1 MFSGIVTAAAVLLIG
16 SMLFGTANLSLRT
29 FSRHRLA
36 EILEP
41 RGKRHQLEQID
52 AELEAMIL
60 TTSSIRHVGHI
71 LFTLCIVALFSNA
84 TSGTTNLHYL
94 WAALISIGLL
104 LMFGV
109 AIPNAWARYAG
120 EKYLA
125 AVNPLLR
132 GCVTIFRPAVA
143 SLRLVDDVVRRLAG
157 VPPTNSANEIEEMEQ
172 EVLDAVSEGEKRGA
186 FDEQEKE
193 MIESVMEFSD
203 TQVGQVMTP
212 RTQIIATRKDA
223 SLEQVRELINR
234 EGHSR
239 VPVYDGTIDSIQGVL
254 YAKDLLKI
262 DDRASFDLT
271 ANMRTV
277 PFIPETMSLR
287 ELLRQFQEN
296 KVHMAIILDE
306 YGGTAGLVTFED
318 LLEELVGEITD
329 EYEPPE
335 PEPIVRLDD
344 DQIEIDAR
352 LRINELN
359 DELNLELPEDDD
371 YDTIGGFI
379 FSTLGRIP
387 RTGEQFDHGNLHFE
401 IVDAE
406 ERRINRLRVRV
417 RRQEQEQ
424 P

>member
-1 MFSGIVTAAAVLLIG
+1 MFSGIVIAAVVLLIG

-41 RGKRHQLEQID
+41 RGKKYQLEQID
-52 AELEAMIL
+52 AELQDMIL
-60 TTSSIRHVGHI
+60 TTSSIRQVGHI
-71 LFTLCIVALFSNA
+71 LFTICIVALLSS
-84 TSGTTNLHYL
+84 TSSGKTDLHYL
-94 WAALISIGLL
+94 WAALISIGSL
-104 LMFGV
+104 LMFSV

-120 EKYLA
+120 ENYLA
-125 AVNPLLR
+125 AVYPLLR
-132 GCVTIFRPAVA
+132 GCATVFRPVVA
-143 SLRLVDDVVRRLAG
+143 TLRVVDGIVRRLAG
-157 VPPTNSANEIEEMEQ
+157 VPPTNSANQIEDMEK
-172 EVLDAVSEGEKRGA
+172 EVLDAVSEGEKLGA
-186 FDEQEKE
+186 IDTQEKE

-212 RTQIIATRKDA
+212 RTQIIAIKKDA
-223 SLEQVRELINR
+223 SLEQVRGLINR

-262 DDRASFDLT
+262 DDRANFDLT

-344 DQIEIDAR
+344 DRIEIDAR
-352 LRINELN
+352 LRINDLN

-387 RTGEQFDHGNLHFE
+387 RTGEHFDHENLHIE

-406 ERRINRLRVRV
+406 ERRINRVRIRVD
-417 RRQEQEQ
+417 RQEQEQ